1 MNLMTISGNSGI
13 TAAQAGAPVKPVTA
27 AGAAK
32 AAANAIPKPST
43 RPLASISK
51 GAEMMKALDQL
62 KASDPGKLKAV
73 ADDMAT
79 KLKAEAEKQG
89 GAAGHALSQLATKFA
104 AAAKT
109 GDLSAFTPASQ
120 SASAHRS
127 APATGAA
134 AYADNAKRGA
144 LAIDVKQV
152 VEDVKKAA
160 DTSTGTGAKAAEVA
174 TRPTPVHAAAA
185 QGKYRAGAAGGGA
198 DNAERGAMAIDVKQ
212 VVEDVKKAADK
223 STNTGARGAE
233 QATSS
238 ARAAAAPGKFRAG
251 GGADNADRGVM
262 GIDIKQVVEDVK
274 KAASAIKE

>member
-160 DTSTGTGAKAAEVA
+160 D
-174 TRPTPVHAAAA
+174 
-185 QGKYRAGAAGGGA
+185 
-198 DNAERGAMAIDVKQ
+198 
-212 VVEDVKKAADK
+212 K